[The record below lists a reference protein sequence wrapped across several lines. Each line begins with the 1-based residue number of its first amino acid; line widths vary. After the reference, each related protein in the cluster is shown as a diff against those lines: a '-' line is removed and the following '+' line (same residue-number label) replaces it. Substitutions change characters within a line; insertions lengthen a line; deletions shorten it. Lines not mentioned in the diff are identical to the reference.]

1 MEAKDLIFISKDR
14 RTRTGAYF
22 LLAIETID
30 IEVRKMV
37 GPKPDDFV
45 QAQLDLFYESKA
57 RAELYLKVMIV
68 ILEALDERVIEIREA
83 YRASRE
89 YDAKMQDEV
98 VLLTTIGDLIME
110 MAAFGFSDVEDHS
123 RDMTR
128 YYAPERG
135 LIFHAPPMILPFD
148 PRHIAL

>member
-37 GPKPDDFV
+37 GPKPDFFV
-45 QAQLDLFYESKA
+45 ESQMELFYESKA

-68 ILEALDERVIEIREA
+68 ILEALDERVIDMKEA

-110 MAAFGFSDVEDHS
+110 MAAFGFSDVDDHS
-123 RDMTR
+123 RDLIK
-128 YYAPERG
+128 YYFPNKG
-135 LIFHAPPMILPFD
+135 LRMDIPPMIMPFN
-148 PRHIAL
+148 PETLAY

>member
-1 MEAKDLIFISKDR
+1 MKKTMEAKDLIFISKDR

-37 GPKPDDFV
+37 GPKPDYFV
-45 QAQLDLFYESKA
+45 QVQLDLFYESKA

-68 ILEALDERVIEIREA
+68 ILEALDERVIDMKEA

-98 VLLTTIGDLIME
+98 VLLTTIGDLIIELAAIGPANME
-110 MAAFGFSDVEDHS
+110 LDLKWRFKTELKFD
-123 RDMTR
+123 
-128 YYAPERG
+128 
-135 LIFHAPPMILPFD
+135 IPPMIMPFN
-148 PRHIAL
+148 PETLAY

>member
-30 IEVRKMV
+30 LEVRKMV
-37 GPKPDDFV
+37 GPKPDFFV
-45 QAQLDLFYESKA
+45 ESQLELFYESKD
-57 RAELYLKVMIV
+57 RCELYLKVMLV
-68 ILEALDERVIEIREA
+68 ILEALDEGVIDMKEA

-98 VLLTTIGDLIME
+98 VLLTTIGDLIIE
-110 MAAFGFSDVEDHS
+110 MAAFGFSDVDDHS

-135 LIFHAPPMILPFD
+135 IKFHVPPMILHFD